1 MFLTQSLMS
10 ETPDQRPVEPEDVDA
25 QKAAIRTLN
34 DNLRCRLEGGRVMM
48 TQGVNAL
55 ADETLHR
62 VLKAVQTF
70 DDFSEDNDPYG
81 THEFGM
87 IEVDKERVMFKIDA
101 YDENFEYGSPNPADP
116 EVTRRVM
123 TILLASEY

>member
-1 MFLTQSLMS
+1 MS
-10 ETPDQRPVEPEDVDA
+10 ETPDRFPETSDVLDA
-25 QKAAIRTLN
+25 ETLAIRSLN
-34 DNLRCRLEGGRVMM
+34 DQLRSSFSGGRVVM

-55 ADETLHR
+55 ADATIAN
-62 VLKAVQTF
+62 VLRAVRGF

-87 IEVDKERVMFKIDA
+87 LEIEGERVMFKIDA
-101 YDENFEYGSPNPADP
+101 YDQNLEYGSPDPADP
-116 EVTRRVM
+116 TVTTRVL

>member
-1 MFLTQSLMS
+1 MT
-10 ETPDQRPVEPEDVDA
+10 ETPDRLPETDD
-25 QKAAIRTLN
+25 QLDPDTLAIRMAN
-34 DNLRCRLEGGRVMM
+34 DELRTSFSGGRVMM

-55 ADETLHR
+55 ADATIAK
-62 VLKAVQTF
+62 VLRAVRDF

-87 IEVDKERVMFKIDA
+87 LDIDGERVMFKIDA
-101 YDENFEYGSPNPADP
+101 YDQNLEYGSPNPADP
-116 EVTRRVM
+116 SVTTRVL